1 MERGFLIDTSAAIK
15 FLNESFPIESLHFL
29 DRILDRECIISCITQ
44 IELLV
49 WEQNAQEANIL
60 NDFVS
65 AAEVLGIDHSVIKTT
80 IEIRKRFK
88 IKIPDALIAATAIAN
103 DLTLIGDNDKDFR
116 RVEAL
121 GLRYL
126 NPKTDFQS

>member
-1 MERGFLIDTSAAIK
+1 MERKFLIDTSAVIK
-15 FLNESFPIESLHFL
+15 FLNESFPIESLQFL

-49 WEQNAQEANIL
+49 WESNAKEVSIL

-65 AAEVLGIDHSVIKTT
+65 AAEVLGIDHSVINTT
-80 IEIRKRFK
+80 IEIRRKLK
-88 IKIPDALIAATAIAN
+88 IKIPDALIAATAITN
-103 DLTLIGDNDKDFR
+103 DLTLIADNDKDFR
-116 RVEAL
+116 KVEAL

-126 NPKTDFQS
+126 NPKTDLQP